1 MFLFTSFKT
10 DNKIQL
16 KTQNETQNIE
26 KFELENKINSHTKT
40 LFQLAAILQIG
51 RPRIWTK
58 ANRRYLSMTIQLTH
72 ILIEKEV
79 QRIVQPF
86 SKGHP

>member
-26 KFELENKINSHTKT
+26 KIELENKINPQPK
-40 LFQLAAILQIG
+40 L
-51 RPRIWTK
+51 
-58 ANRRYLSMTIQLTH
+58 YLNWQQFY
-72 ILIEKEV
+72 K
-79 QRIVQPF
+79 
-86 SKGHP
+86 